1 MLFAVVP
8 VASRAQTLAELYR
21 AALQGNPAL
30 LSRQFDAERAR
41 GESEGA
47 YSRLLPQVIAQ
58 GGWSRNEFRD
68 RQNDLNY
75 GGKRASLIGRLALYD
90 PAARGRFEASQSVV
104 AQRELDLAQVRVE
117 LFGELLERYLQALA
131 AQDKQASL
139 AAESAA
145 AKQQVDRLRAMRE
158 RQMAKVTD
166 LTEAQ
171 AYAQGLVTRAIDAGN
186 ERAVALLRLGELSGI
201 AVKQVPA
208 LTRATFEPIAG
219 MAAERVAGAMRSNP
233 RLAALS
239 QAVEATRRNVEA
251 IRAERLPQLAV
262 TLSRTYA
269 DQGFDNRQ
277 QPPYHATS
285 LGLEW
290 RMPLYEGGRVDAAE
304 REAVA
309 RRGAVE
315 QQLEAARREIA
326 RETET
331 FVLSAQANHARIGST
346 DLEVL
351 ALEQA
356 VQAQEKGLEL
366 GVSRIT
372 DLLDA
377 RRRLL
382 EARAEQAKARY
393 SYVRDVV
400 ALRVRSGELSDADIE
415 SWGGW
420 FGASS
425 R

>member
-285 LGLEW
+285 LGFEW

>member
-1 MLFAVVP
+1 MFALTAVS
-8 VASRAQTLAELYR
+8 AHAQGLGELYQ
-21 AALQGNPAL
+21 AALTGNPAL
-30 LSRQFDAERAR
+30 KAREFDAARAR
-41 GESEGA
+41 AESDGIR
-47 YSRLLPQVIAQ
+47 SRLLPQVIAQ
-58 GGWSRNEFRD
+58 AGWSRNQFRD
-68 RQNDLNY
+68 RTNDLGY
-75 GGKRASLIGRLALYD
+75 EGKRASLVARVALYD
-90 PAARGRFEASQSVV
+90 PAVRNRLGASQSVI
-104 AQRELDLAQVRVE
+104 AQRDQDLAQTRLE
-117 LFGELLERYLQALA
+117 LFGELLDRYLQALA

-139 AAESAA
+139 SAESQAA
-145 AKQQVDRLRAMRE
+145 RRQVDRLQAMRE

-166 LTEAQ
+166 LAEAQ
-171 AYAQGLVTRAIDAGN
+171 AYVQGLATRAIDAGN

-201 AVKQVPA
+201 VVKQVPA
-208 LTRATFEPIAG
+208 LTRTSFEPIAD
-219 MAAERVAGAMRSNP
+219 MPPERIADALRSNR
-233 RLAALS
+233 RLAALA
-239 QAVEATRRNVEA
+239 QAVEATRRNIDA
-251 IRAERLPQLAV
+251 IRAEHLPQLAA

-285 LGLEW
+285 LGLEF
-290 RMPLYEGGRVDAAE
+290 RVPLYEGGRVDAAQ

-315 QQLEAARREIA
+315 QQLEAARREVA

-356 VQAQEKGLEL
+356 AQAQEKGLEL
-366 GVSRIT
+366 GVSRIN

-393 SYVRDVV
+393 DYVRDVV
-400 ALRVRSGELSDADIE
+400 ALKIQTAELTNADVAQWERWFDTSG
-415 SWGGW
+415 
-420 FGASS
+420 